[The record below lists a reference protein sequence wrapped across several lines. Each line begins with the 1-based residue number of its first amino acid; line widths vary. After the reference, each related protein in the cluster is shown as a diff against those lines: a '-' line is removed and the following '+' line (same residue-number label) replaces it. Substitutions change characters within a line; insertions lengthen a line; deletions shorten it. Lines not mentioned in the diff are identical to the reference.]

1 VTGPPCDPPEP
12 TAQIVDM
19 IASEYGWDAQTTMDM
34 PIDQVQQ
41 LAHAIMH
48 RRGLPT
54 IRRRIKFDTPDVP
67 LAERLKSI
75 FGEID
80 NDP

>member
-1 VTGPPCDPPEP
+1 
-12 TAQIVDM
+12 M
-19 IASEYGWDAQTTMDM
+19 LASEYGWDAQTTMEM

-54 IRRRIKFDTPDVP
+54 IRRRIKFEAPEVP
-67 LAERLKSI
+67 LTERLKSI

-80 NDP
+80 TTA